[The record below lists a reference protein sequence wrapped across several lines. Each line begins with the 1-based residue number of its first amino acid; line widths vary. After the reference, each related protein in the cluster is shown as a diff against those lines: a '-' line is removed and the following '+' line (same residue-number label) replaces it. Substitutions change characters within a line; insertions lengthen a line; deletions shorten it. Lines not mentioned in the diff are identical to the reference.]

1 MGAGQWSFDRR
12 RMTRFLKFRRTERLA
27 IRRALMVVATA
38 AAAVVVSWPAAAQ
51 VFWGDSDRSYRDRYR
66 NNYDNYNNYNNY
78 QHRDFFFPFSGFM
91 RPPPVVDST
100 KAPPPR
106 KLETTPT
113 TSIVVV
119 GDSLADWLGYGLDE
133 LYADQPDMGVERKI
147 RPTSGLIRYDPKNEN
162 LDWPQAIKDALANE
176 KPNAIVVMLGMNDR
190 LPLRDKAP
198 PPPAAKRPGEL
209 AQGANQATGQGAN
222 QGANA
227 GTNQGTNQTSQA
239 ANQPAKDKQD
249 KAAEPADS
257 EAPPQGAAQGDAQRP
272 APGGSYDFHTDQ
284 WATLYGKR
292 VDEMIAALKTKG
304 VPILW
309 VGLPSI
315 RGTKSTS
322 DLSYLD
328 ELYREHAEKAGI
340 DYVDIWDGFV
350 DDQGRFAVQG
360 PDFEGQTRR
369 LRTGDGVHFTKAG
382 AVKLASYVDR
392 DLRRALTNHVVPVA
406 LPGPEASPK
415 AATTGSKPDVGPVL
429 PLSMGGGE
437 TGDLV
442 GGGNRPAQAS
452 ADPIATKVLSRGDA
466 VAAPTGRADDFSWPR
481 PKSDVSAA
489 PEASS
494 PPVALTPAAP
504 PRQSDAV
511 KKPTESDKDVGKEA
525 SKDSNKEA
533 NKDNKNKAA
542 KDPAPVKPRRA
553 PNADLDG
560 APIPPAPVGSR

>member
-1 MGAGQWSFDRR
+1 MK
-12 RMTRFLKFRRTERLA
+12 RFLKFRGTQRPGFS
-27 IRRALMVVATA
+27 RALTVVATA
-38 AAAVVVSWPAAAQ
+38 AAVVVAWPAAAQ

-66 NNYDNYNNYNNY
+66 DNYNNYNNY

-113 TSIVVV
+113 TSIVVI

-133 LYADQPDMGVERKI
+133 LYTDQPDMGVERKI
-147 RPTSGLIRYDPKNEN
+147 HPTSGLIRYDPKNEN

-176 KPNAIVVMLGMNDR
+176 KPNVIVVMLGMNDR

-198 PPPAAKRPGEL
+198 PPAAAKRPGEP
-209 AQGANQATGQGAN
+209 AQGANPAPSQGTNQSAN

-227 GTNQGTNQTSQA
+227 GSSPGTNQTSQA
-239 ANQPAKDKQD
+239 ANQPAKDKKE
-249 KAAEPADS
+249 KAAEPAGS
-257 EAPPQGAAQGDAQRP
+257 ESPSQSAAQGDAQRP
-272 APGGSYDFHTDQ
+272 VPGGSYDFHTEQ

-292 VDEMIAALKTKG
+292 IDEMIAALKTKG

-369 LRTGDGVHFTKAG
+369 LRSGDGVHFTKAG

-406 LPGPEASPK
+406 LPGPEAAPK
-415 AATTGSKPDVGPVL
+415 AATTGAKPDVGPVL
-429 PLSMGGGE
+429 PLSIGGGE

-442 GGGNRPAQAS
+442 GGGSHPAQAS

-481 PKSDVSAA
+481 PKSDASAA

-494 PPVALTPAAP
+494 PPVVSTPAAP
-504 PRQSDAV
+504 PKQSDAA
-511 KKPTESDKDVGKEA
+511 KKPADADREA
-525 SKDSNKEA
+525 GKEA
-533 NKDNKNKAA
+533 NKDSKNKAA
-542 KDPAPVKPRRA
+542 KDSAAVKPRRA

>member
-1 MGAGQWSFDRR
+1 
-12 RMTRFLKFRRTERLA
+12 MTRFLKFHRTRRPSVQ
-27 IRRALMVVATA
+27 RALLVIAIA
-38 AAAVVVSWPAAAQ
+38 AATLVAARPAAAQ

-66 NNYDNYNNYNNY
+66 NYDNYNYNNNNY

-106 KLETTPT
+106 KMETPPT

-119 GDSLADWLGYGLDE
+119 GDSMADWLGYGLDE
-133 LYADQPDMGVERKI
+133 LYADQTDMGVERKI
-147 RPTSGLIRYDPKNEN
+147 HPTSGLIRYDPKNEN
-162 LDWPQAIKDALANE
+162 LDWSQAIKDALANE
-176 KPNAIVVMLGMNDR
+176 KPNAIVVMLGLNDR

-198 PPPAAKRPGEL
+198 PPPAAKRPGEP
-209 AQGANQATGQGAN
+209 ASGANQTTGQGPST
-222 QGANA
+222 GPNA

-239 ANQPAKDKQD
+239 ANQPAQDKQG
-249 KAAEPADS
+249 KAATPADS
-257 EAPPQGAAQGDAQRP
+257 EAPPQSAAGDAQHP

-292 VDEMIAALKTKG
+292 IDEMIAALKTKG

-309 VGLPSI
+309 VGLPAI

-350 DDQGRFAVQG
+350 DDQGRFALQG

-369 LRTGDGVHFTKAG
+369 LRGSDGVHFTKAG

-392 DLRRALTNHVVPVA
+392 DLRRALSNHVVPVA
-406 LPGPEASPK
+406 HPGPEAAPK
-415 AATTGSKPDVGPVL
+415 AATTGAKPEVGPVL
-429 PLSMGGGE
+429 PLSTGGGE
-437 TGDLV
+437 TGDLA
-442 GGGNRPAQAS
+442 GAGNHPAQAS
-452 ADPIATKVLSRGDA
+452 SDPIAAKVLSHGDA
-466 VAAPTGRADDFSWPR
+466 VSAPAGRADDFSWPR
-481 PKSDVSAA
+481 PTSDASAV
-489 PEASS
+489 PEAS
-494 PPVALTPAAP
+494 PQPVASAPATPAK
-504 PRQSDAV
+504 QGDAG
-511 KKPTESDKDVGKEA
+511 KKPADAG
-525 SKDSNKEA
+525 KDSNK
-533 NKDNKNKAA
+533 DTKNKAA
-542 KDPAPVKPRRA
+542 KDPAAVKPHRG

-560 APIPPAPVGSR
+560 APTPPAPVGSR

>member
-1 MGAGQWSFDRR
+1 MR
-12 RMTRFLKFRRTERLA
+12 RFLKFHKAERPAIARGLILA
-27 IRRALMVVATA
+27 ATA
-38 AAAVVVSWPAAAQ
+38 AAAVVVAWPAAAQ

-66 NNYDNYNNYNNY
+66 NNYDNYNNYNNNY

-113 TSIVVV
+113 TSIVVI

-133 LYADQPDMGVERKI
+133 LYTDQADMGVERKI
-147 RPTSGLIRYDPKNEN
+147 HPTSGLIRYDPKSEN
-162 LDWPQAIKDALANE
+162 SDWPQAIKDALANE
-176 KPNAIVVMLGMNDR
+176 KPNAIVVMLGLNDR

-198 PPPAAKRPGEL
+198 PPPAAKRPGEP
-209 AQGANQATGQGAN
+209 AQGANQPTSQGVGQGAGQGAN
-222 QGANA
+222 QGAAA

-239 ANQPAKDKQD
+239 ASQPAKDKQD

-257 EAPPQGAAQGDAQRP
+257 EAPPQSAAQGDAQRP
-272 APGGSYDFHTDQ
+272 VPGSTYDFHTDQ

-292 VDEMIAALKTKG
+292 VDEMIAALKAKG

-309 VGLPSI
+309 VGLPAI

-369 LRTGDGVHFTKAG
+369 LRSGDGVHFTKAG

-392 DLRRALTNHVVPVA
+392 DLRRALANHVVPVA
-406 LPGPEASPK
+406 LPGPEAAPK
-415 AATTGSKPDVGPVL
+415 AATTGAKPDAGPVL
-429 PLSMGGGE
+429 PLSIGGGE

-452 ADPIATKVLSRGDA
+452 SDPIATKVLSRGDA
-466 VAAPTGRADDFSWPR
+466 VTAPSGRADDFSWPH
-481 PKSDVSAA
+481 PKTDASAA
-489 PEASS
+489 PGASS

-504 PRQSDAV
+504 PKQSDAA
-511 KKPTESDKDVGKEA
+511 KQPAESGKDTN
-525 SKDSNKEA
+525 KDSSKEA
-533 NKDNKNKAA
+533 NKDTKNKAA
-542 KDPAPVKPRRA
+542 KDTAPVKPHRA

>member
-1 MGAGQWSFDRR
+1 
-12 RMTRFLKFRRTERLA
+12 MTRFLKFHRTGPSMQRVLLVIA
-27 IRRALMVVATA
+27 IA
-38 AAAVVVSWPAAAQ
+38 AAALVAARPAAAQ
-51 VFWGDSDRSYRDRYR
+51 VFWGDSDRSYHDRYR
-66 NNYDNYNNYNNY
+66 NYDNYNNNY

-106 KLETTPT
+106 KLETPPT
-113 TSIVVV
+113 TSIVIV

-133 LYADQPDMGVERKI
+133 LYADQTDMGVERKI

-162 LDWPQAIKDALANE
+162 LDWSQAIKDALANE
-176 KPNAIVVMLGMNDR
+176 KSNAIVVMLGLNDR

-198 PPPAAKRPGEL
+198 PPPAAKRPGEP
-209 AQGANQATGQGAN
+209 ASGGNQTTGQGAN
-222 QGANA
+222 TGTSA

-239 ANQPAKDKQD
+239 ANQPAQGKQD
-249 KAAEPADS
+249 KAAAPADS
-257 EAPPQGAAQGDAQRP
+257 EAPPQSAAPGDAQHL
-272 APGGSYDFHTDQ
+272 APGSSYDFHTDQ

-292 VDEMIAALKTKG
+292 IDEMIAALKTKG

-309 VGLPSI
+309 VGLPAI

-350 DDQGRFAVQG
+350 DDQGRFALQG

-369 LRTGDGVHFTKAG
+369 LRSSDGVHFTKAG

-392 DLRRALTNHVVPVA
+392 DLRRALSNHVVPVA
-406 LPGPEASPK
+406 LPGPEAAPK
-415 AATTGSKPDVGPVL
+415 AATTGAKPDVGPVL
-429 PLSMGGGE
+429 PLSTGGGE
-437 TGDLV
+437 TGDLI
-442 GGGNRPAQAS
+442 GAGNHPSSAS
-452 ADPIATKVLSRGDA
+452 SDPIAAKVLSRGDA
-466 VAAPTGRADDFSWPR
+466 VSAPAGRADDFSWPR
-481 PKSDVSAA
+481 PASDASAA
-489 PEASS
+489 PEAS
-494 PPVALTPAAP
+494 PQPVASAPATPAK
-504 PRQSDAV
+504 QGDDAG
-511 KKPTESDKDVGKEA
+511 KKPADLGKNASKDA

-533 NKDNKNKAA
+533 NKDTKNKAA
-542 KDPAPVKPRRA
+542 KDPAAAKPHRA